1 MDHVQ
6 DIGHVPIAGHI
17 GLYIPQVNQTSL
29 TLCILQ
35 LNCASPRMVQTIFWL
50 PNHLKQNQMRLE
62 AIAKQ
67 YGKDL
72 DPEERAEIEKI
83 FKSDG
88 PLTEEHLNQLLEN
101 VKDDTEPKKGA
112 IPAAKPEQKKEK

>member
-1 MDHVQ
+1 
-6 DIGHVPIAGHI
+6 
-17 GLYIPQVNQTSL
+17 
-29 TLCILQ
+29 
-35 LNCASPRMVQTIFWL
+35 MVQTIFWL
-50 PNHLKQNQMRLE
+50 PNHLKQNQLRLE

-88 PLTEEHLNQLLEN
+88 PLTEEQLNQLLEN
-101 VKDDTEPKKGA
+101 VKDDTEPKKEA
-112 IPAAKPEQKKEK
+112 IPAAKPEQKKEKWKVFSQFPIFPFWLVNNKQTRLSF

>member
-1 MDHVQ
+1 
-6 DIGHVPIAGHI
+6 
-17 GLYIPQVNQTSL
+17 
-29 TLCILQ
+29 
-35 LNCASPRMVQTIFWL
+35 MVQTIFWL

-101 VKDDTEPKKGA
+101 VKDDTEPMKEA

>member
-1 MDHVQ
+1 MSEGV
-6 DIGHVPIAGHI
+6 
-17 GLYIPQVNQTSL
+17 
-29 TLCILQ
+29 LQ
-35 LNCASPRMVQTIFWL
+35 LSFTFRMVQTIFWL

-88 PLTEEHLNQLLEN
+88 PLTEEQLNRLLEN
-101 VKDDTEPKKGA
+101 VKDDPEPKQA
-112 IPAAKPEQKKEK
+112 LPAEEKKEK